1 MQIDMSELFFGQGTG
16 HSIMLLA
23 FVIATGLLLGRIKV
37 KGVSLGSTWILF
49 VGIFMSHFGFRA
61 DASLLHFLKE
71 FGLILFVFSI
81 GLQVGPGFFHSFKK
95 GGLTL
100 NLLAICPVLFG
111 VITTYVIHLVT
122 GESLPTMVGVM
133 SGAVT
138 NTPGL
143 GAAQQT
149 FLDATSGSF
158 LHEINSSEVASSLA
172 SGYAVA
178 YPIGVLGVI
187 LVLML
192 TKVIFKIDVKKE
204 AEKLDSED
212 TGIDSAVRIAFQ
224 VKNPAIFGKTI
235 MEVDKSITNRFVIS
249 RVGRPNGNIEMPLST
264 TVLNE
269 GDKVLVVTSQ
279 ASVDVITM
287 LFGEAIPMD
296 NALWNKHDTSL
307 NAKRLLITKSS
318 LTGKK
323 LKDLKIRSTYGV
335 SVTRVTRAG
344 VDLVAN
350 PNLILQMGDNILVV
364 GPQSAID
371 KVARLVGNTQS
382 GLSHPNLIPIFF
394 GIALGVFFGSIPFKF
409 PGIPQAIK
417 LGLAG
422 GPLIIAIL
430 ISYFGPRMK
439 VTTYTTESA
448 NMMLREIG
456 ISIFLA
462 AVGLGAGENFVS
474 SIANG
479 GYWWIL
485 YGAIIT
491 IVPTFLIALIGRL
504 AFKLN
509 FYQICGLIS
518 GGCTNPPVLA
528 FSQNAYGTDYTSVNY
543 ATVYPLTMFM
553 RVLVAQ
559 LLILIAVA

>member
-1 MQIDMSELFFGQGTG
+1 
-16 HSIMLLA
+16 MLLA

-49 VGIFMSHFGFRA
+49 VGILLSHFGFRA

-100 NLLAICPVLFG
+100 NILAVCLVLFG

-158 LHEINSSEVASSLA
+158 VHEINSTEVASSLA

-187 LVLML
+187 MVLML

-249 RVGRPNGNIEMPLST
+249 RVCRPNGNVEMPLST

-279 ASVDVITM
+279 TSVDVITM

-296 NALWNKHDTSL
+296 NALWNKQDTSL

-474 SIANG
+474 SIVNG

-528 FSQNAYGTDYTSVNY
+528 FSQNAYGTDYTSVSY

-559 LLILIAVA
+559 ILILIAVA